1 MGKKKTARHRAKVAA
16 VARPLVLDIGGRNVT
31 VHVRTA
37 PRVLKAVA
45 NVAIENGKKMK
56 PIGERRDAALEAGD
70 FDEAYRLDG
79 ELASLIEPIV
89 SEALGRADYEKL
101 LAALGG
107 GEKADP
113 ADCVPQLVQVMRAV
127 HGEIENFVTTAA
139 QTTAGASD
147 ALQAADRD

>member
-1 MGKKKTARHRAKVAA
+1 MGKKKTRRAKIAA

-37 PRVLKAVA
+37 PRVLKAVGET
-45 NVAIENGKKMK
+45 AIENGKKMK
-56 PIGERRDAALEAGD
+56 PVEERRDAALEAGD

-79 ELASLIEPIV
+79 ELTSLIEPVV
-89 SEALGRADYEKL
+89 SNALGRPDYEKV

-113 ADCVPQLVQVMRAV
+113 ADCVPQLVQVMDAIK
-127 HGEIENFVTTAA
+127 GEIENFVTTAA